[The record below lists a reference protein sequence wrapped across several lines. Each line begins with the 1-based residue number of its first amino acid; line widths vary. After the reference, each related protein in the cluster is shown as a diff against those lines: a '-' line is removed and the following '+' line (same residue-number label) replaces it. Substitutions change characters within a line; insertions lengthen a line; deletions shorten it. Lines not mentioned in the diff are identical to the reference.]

1 MNSQLWRPCLD
12 NLNSKLKT
20 RGIRRWEMIFFLY
33 LTQNLTNN
41 FADEEENIC
50 LFPTNCDQAGWWP
63 PVNLLSLVLAA
74 SVETRRGSS
83 DNKNDDDDIYVAANV
98 QSQLM
103 YTLAS

>member
-1 MNSQLWRPCLD
+1 
-12 NLNSKLKT
+12 
-20 RGIRRWEMIFFLY
+20 MIFFLY
-33 LTQNLTNN
+33 LTQNLTNH

-50 LFPTNCDQAGWWP
+50 LFPTNRDQAGWWP

-83 DNKNDDDDIYVAANV
+83 DNKNDDDCIYVAANV